1 MPALSTT
8 HPLALV
14 CLLTNEL
21 LGNFLAA
28 ILLGRFKNRLG
39 NGAIS
44 SAATDVP
51 GEPLGDLLP
60 RGPQVFRE
68 QGFRRHD
75 LPGRTIATLSADVAN
90 ECLLQRIQFITLRY
104 SFDGQH

>member
-1 MPALSTT
+1 MPALSRTRPCLSYVYLPMNSLIT
-8 HPLALV
+8 FSLAI
-14 CLLTNEL
+14 
-21 LGNFLAA
+21 FF
-28 ILLGRFKNRLG
+28 GRFKNRLG
-39 NGAIS
+39 DGTIG

-51 GEPLGDLLP
+51 CEPFGDLLP
-60 RGPQVFRE
+60 RGPQVFHE

-90 ECLLQRIQFITLRY
+90 ECLLQWIQFITLRY